1 MRMYFIYFLWRKKGI
16 VHCYVRFFEGA
27 ESNGCTKWDICCQLG
42 WCPIRK
48 LTFGRTNIWE
58 LRHGFRCNINPG
70 FINPSLLNW
79 GCTQG
84 KLCIKLLVKWDHP
97 PIKQDGGL
105 LIQAYHCITNPCL
118 EGTFPKKN
126 LAFAK
131 PPNFQNGWVATMGN
145 LLPHKNAIQMWIFLT
160 SITHN
165 II

>member
-1 MRMYFIYFLWRKKGI
+1 MAALSETFAASL
-16 VHCYVRFFEGA
+16 VDEG
-27 ESNGCTKWDICCQLG
+27 
-42 WCPIRK
+42 PIKK

-84 KLCIKLLVKWDHP
+84 KLCIKLLVEWDHP

-105 LIQAYHCITNPCL
+105 LLQAYHCRTNPCL

-126 LAFAK
+126 RAFAK

-145 LLPHKNAIQMWIFLT
+145 LLPHKNAIQMWIFWHQSPIT
-160 SITHN
+160 SYNTVLWLDFPN
-165 II
+165 NVWFQWFLFDCSS